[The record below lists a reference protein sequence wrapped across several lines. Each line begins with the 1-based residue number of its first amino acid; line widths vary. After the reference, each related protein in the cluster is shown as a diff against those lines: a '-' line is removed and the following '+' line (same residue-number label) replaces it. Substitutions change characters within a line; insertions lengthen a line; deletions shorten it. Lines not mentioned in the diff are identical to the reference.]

1 MSNVTVIGPGE
12 FTERKAKIVV
22 QAERMEDVTS
32 PAARSLAVQ
41 TAASR
46 LSRCGISNMPSA
58 YPVDANGETDEDLQM
73 GRRQGVVG
81 YRADYEVQA
90 GL

>member
-1 MSNVTVIGPGE
+1 MSNVTVVDRT
-12 FTERKAKIVV
+12 FTERSAKIIV
-22 QAERMEDVTS
+22 QADQMEQVTS
-32 PAARSLAVQ
+32 PAARTMAIQ
-41 TAASR
+41 AGAER

-58 YPVDANGETDEDLQM
+58 YPVDANGDTDEDLQM